1 MAFKNKEEE
10 RAYQKAYYETHRD
23 QARERSRKWR
33 AANPDQAREQTRKS
47 SRKWRAAN
55 PDQARELALKWY
67 YANLDQA
74 REHSRKWRHAN
85 LDQARESGYRSK
97 HGLTTD
103 EVSEL
108 RKGQEDKCALCGNTF
123 VDTPHIDHNHE
134 CCPPNKSC
142 PDCRRELLC
151 GTCNRGLGMFKDS
164 PALLQRAIDYLV
176 KHARRQAILKSED
189 SDVS

>member
-1 MAFKNKEEE
+1 MPRKSKAADLIYAAEYRATHKEEALALRE
-10 RAYQKAYYETHRD
+10 PHRDKQKAYMRVYNRMNKE
-23 QARERSRKWR
+23 W
-33 AANPDQAREQTRKS
+33 
-47 SRKWRAAN
+47 
-55 PDQARELALKWY
+55 
-67 YANLDQA
+67 LDVKA
-74 REHSRKWRHAN
+74 KDR
-85 LDQARESGYRSK
+85 GYRSK
-97 HGLTTD
+97 HGLTAD
-103 EVSEL
+103 KVSEL

>member
-67 YANLDQA
+67 Y
-74 REHSRKWRHAN
+74 AN

-189 SDVS
+189 SEHE

>member
-33 AANPDQAREQTRKS
+33 AAHLDQVRERDREQKRKWRAAHPDQARES
-47 SRKWRAAN
+47 ARKWYHAN
-55 PDQARELALKWY
+55 PDQARE
-67 YANLDQA
+67 
-74 REHSRKWRHAN
+74 R
-85 LDQARESGYRSK
+85 GYRLK
-97 HGLTTD
+97 HGLTAD

-108 RKGQEDKCALCGNTF
+108 RKGQEDKCALCGDAF
-123 VDTPHIDHNHE
+123 VDTPHIDHSHE
-134 CCPPNKSC
+134 CCPSHKSC

-189 SDVS
+189 SEHE